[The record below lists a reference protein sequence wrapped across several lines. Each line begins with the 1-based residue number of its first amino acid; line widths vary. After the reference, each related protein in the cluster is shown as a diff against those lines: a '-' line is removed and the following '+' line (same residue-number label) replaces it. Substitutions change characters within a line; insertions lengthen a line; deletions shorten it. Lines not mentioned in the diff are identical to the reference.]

1 MTGIGGILL
10 CMTKETEQTQNSHED
25 MSKMYNHLLVFYDY
39 KNKINRFNSGLEK
52 KGSLIL
58 TFQKRKTP

>member
-1 MTGIGGILL
+1 
-10 CMTKETEQTQNSHED
+10 
-25 MSKMYNHLLVFYDY
+25 MSKMYNHLPVFYDY
-39 KNKINRFNSGLEK
+39 KNKINRFNRGLEK

>member
-1 MTGIGGILL
+1 MIGIGGILL

-39 KNKINRFNSGLEK
+39 KNKINRFNRGLEK

-58 TFQKRKTP
+58 TFQKRKKP

>member
-1 MTGIGGILL
+1 MTGIGDILL
-10 CMTKETEQTQNSHED
+10 CMTKKTEQTQNSHED
-25 MSKMYNHLLVFYDY
+25 MSKMYNHLLVFYGY
-39 KNKINRFNSGLEK
+39 KNKINRFNRGLEK